1 MTTSEPRHVSV
12 PERLSDG
19 APVDLRPSPGF
30 ETPAVHVDDW
40 RPDREIDASILV
52 ELVTLPTSHPE
63 WTHHPLWLAGARIV
77 GPFDLE
83 GATLTRSLR
92 LEDCLFEQHVVLRD
106 VAADTIELP
115 GCHVPGL
122 DAQNLEARGDLRL
135 DRGFT
140 ANGQVVLAGAHIG
153 GQLNCGGS
161 FFAERDGPA
170 ILADLLVVDGNL
182 LCNKGFT
189 ATGAVRFVGARVGG
203 QFNCRGGTFT
213 NPGGHAL
220 EADNLT
226 VQGNLLFTSGFTA
239 NGAVRLPSA
248 YVGGLL
254 SCGGG
259 TFNNPSGYALDAPNL
274 TVSGS
279 MFCNNGL
286 AAYGAVS
293 LRGAVIGGQLTC
305 DGGTFTNRG
314 GVALNAANLRVAS
327 DLLCG
332 HGFSSEGEVNLMYA
346 HVGGRLDCTAGTF
359 NQPGATAFEGTLL
372 RVDGDVQ
379 LRSGFSASGLVDLAS
394 ARIGGELDADGGS
407 FDAAE
412 PDLALVLERA
422 EIAQTVYVRPH
433 RLSGQVD
440 LSYAKVGAWR
450 DSQYTW
456 PDRIRLHGFSYD
468 AIDAEPSVK
477 VGQRLEWLRRDVQGF
492 SPQPYQQLAAA
503 LDRQGNEHDA
513 RTVMINAQWRRRLAV
528 NGWSDRILWPV
539 RFVWSLLLRVT
550 IGYGYKPWRILLPI
564 AALYAFGWWW
574 FDRAQERGHIVAA
587 PGAGRHVDFH
597 AGLYTA
603 DVFIPGASLGVRD
616 DFVALAHIDWWTSA
630 YTVAGWLLLGLFIA
644 GVTGVFKR
652 LGSSS
657 AHTRP

>member
-1 MTTSEPRHVSV
+1 MTSEPRHVSV
-12 PERLSDG
+12 SESLSDG

-40 RPDREIDASILV
+40 RPDREIDASILA

-77 GPFDLE
+77 GLLDLE
-83 GATLTRSLR
+83 GATLTRPLR
-92 LEDCLFEQHVVLRD
+92 LEDCLFEQRVVLRD
-106 VAADTIELP
+106 VVAGTIELP

-122 DAQNLEARGDLRL
+122 DAQNLQTRGDLRL
-135 DRGFT
+135 DRGLT

-170 ILADLLVVDGNL
+170 ILADQLVVDGNL

-203 QFNCRGGTFT
+203 QFVCRGGTFN
-213 NPGGHAL
+213 NPGGHSL

-226 VQGNLLFTSGFTA
+226 VQGNLLLTNGFTA

-274 TVSGS
+274 TVGGS

-286 AAYGAVS
+286 AAYGAVN
-293 LRGAVIGGQLTC
+293 LRSAAIAGQLTC

-314 GVALNAANLRVAS
+314 GVALNAAHLRVNG

-332 HGFSSEGEVNLMYA
+332 QRFSSEGEVNLMYA
-346 HVGGRLDCTAGTF
+346 QVAGRLDCTDGMFNHPGGT
-359 NQPGATAFEGTLL
+359 ALEGTQL
-372 RVDGDVQ
+372 RVDGDVL
-379 LRSGFSASGLVDLAS
+379 LRSGFSASGSVSLS
-394 ARIGGELDADGGS
+394 GARIGGQLDADGGT
-407 FDAAE
+407 FETAAS
-412 PDLALVLERA
+412 DFAIVLERT
-422 EIAQTVYVRPH
+422 EVAQAIYLRPS

-440 LSYAKVGAWR
+440 LANASAGAWHDAR
-450 DSQYTW
+450 HTW
-456 PDRIRLHGFSYD
+456 PDRVRLHGFRYE
-468 AIDAEPSVK
+468 AIDAEPPVAI
-477 VGQRLEWLRRDVQGF
+477 GQRLEWLRRDPEGF
-492 SPQPYQQLAAA
+492 SPQPYEQLASA
-503 LDRQGNEHDA
+503 LRRQGNDHDA
-513 RTVMINAQWRRRLAV
+513 RAVLINAQWRRRLTV
-528 NGWSDRILWPV
+528 NSWADRVLLPV
-539 RFVWSLLLRVT
+539 RFVWSLLLRIT
-550 IGYGYKPWRILLPI
+550 LGYGYKPWRILLPI

-574 FDRAQERGHIVAA
+574 FDRAEAHGHIVAA
-587 PGAGRHVDFH
+587 QGAGRHVDFH

-603 DVFIPGASLGVRD
+603 DVLAPGVSLGVRD
-616 DFVALAHIDWWTSA
+616 DFVALGHIEWWTSA
-630 YTVAGWLLLGLFIA
+630 YAIAGWLLLALFIA
-644 GVTGVFKR
+644 GLAGVFKR
-652 LGSSS
+652 LGSS
-657 AHTRP
+657 